1 MKKYDLEKVLP
12 HNYPM
17 ILIDDIIEVN
27 LAEHYII
34 CSVDIR
40 KDKIFFEKDGVNPLV
55 GIEFMA
61 QTIGCYSF
69 FKNNECIPK
78 IGFLLGTRSYKNT
91 LEKFEEGK
99 SYTIKAKE
107 VYGDTDL
114 VSFECFIYNGEQ
126 ECANARVNAYM
137 PEDTVNFEEV
147 R

>member
-69 FKNNECIPK
+69 FKNNECTPK

-126 ECANARVNAYM
+126 ECANAIVNAYM